1 MSKQRGLEWDRPLT
15 HPEHWPIYDDDLSYV
30 TNKLGDD
37 FIVTATDFPHGDAF
51 RQDQLAQ
58 GLKKRGD
65 LSAQTR
71 EKILSQNPRRLYH
84 IG

>member
-1 MSKQRGLEWDRPLT
+1 LARRARVVFCAL
-15 HPEHWPIYDDDLSYV
+15 DDELPHVID
-30 TNKLGDD
+30 KLGDD

-65 LSAQTR
+65 LSDSLI
-71 EKILSQNPRRLYH
+71 EKILSANPRRLYSV
-84 IG
+84 GDQ